1 MKFSIGQVSKLFEIS
16 KDTLRHYDK
25 IGILKPEVNEANGYR
40 YYYEEDL
47 EKLGLILETK
57 YLGISLSEIK
67 ETIESE
73 SLIQYKNSVEK
84 QEKSIK
90 KQIEELKRKQEHLQE
105 AKEVLD
111 KIINF
116 ENKYDFSKLNIY
128 EEYMNLY
135 GIKFKK
141 IFDGSFYKEFL
152 LELEEGLGFDEEE
165 YYYIHQVLEDGTLQE
180 NQYDIYI
187 KENKNNK
194 DLIEKYISENNLKV
208 SKNYLSGNVISTYF
222 HGNEEEINEYILSL
236 NKYFNKNKSINV
248 YIMYDFSLP
257 KQSNNDEYFVKIILE
272 VKKQLTIDLLHSLE

>member
-57 YLGISLSEIK
+57 YLGIPLSEIK

-73 SLIQYKNSVEK
+73 SLIQYKSLVEK
-84 QEKSIK
+84 QEESIK
-90 KQIEELKRKQEHLQE
+90 KQIEELKIKQEHLQGARE
-105 AKEVLD
+105 KLD

-116 ENKYDFSKLNIY
+116 KNEYDFSKLKIY
-128 EEYMNLY
+128 DESMNLY
-135 GIKFKK
+135 GIRFAK

-152 LELEEGLGFDEEE
+152 LELGEGLGFEEEE
-165 YYYIHQVLEDGTLQE
+165 YYYIYEVLEKGTLKE
-180 NQYDIYI
+180 NQSEIYI

-194 DLIEKYISENNLKV
+194 DLIEKYILENKLEVIKK
-208 SKNYLSGNVISTYF
+208 SLSGKVASTYF
-222 HGNEEEINEYILSL
+222 YGDEKEINEYIVSF
-236 NKYFNKNKSINV
+236 NKYFNENESTNI

-257 KQSNNDEYFVKIILE
+257 KQFNKDDYFVKLILE
-272 VKKQLTIDLLHSLE
+272 IKK

>member
-57 YLGISLSEIK
+57 YLGIPLSEIK

-73 SLIQYKNSVEK
+73 SLIQYKSLVEK
-84 QEKSIK
+84 QEESIK
-90 KQIEELKRKQEHLQE
+90 KQIEELKIKQEHLQE
-105 AKEVLD
+105 ARETID

-116 ENKYDFSKLNIY
+116 KNEYDFSKLKIY
-128 EEYMNLY
+128 DESMNLY
-135 GIKFKK
+135 GIRFAK

-165 YYYIHQVLEDGTLQE
+165 YYYIHEVLENGTLKE
-180 NQYDIYI
+180 NQNDIYI

-194 DLIEKYISENNLKV
+194 DLIKKYIVENNLEV
-208 SKNYLSGNVISTYF
+208 SRRYLSGKVISTYF
-222 HGNEEEINEYILSL
+222 YGNEEEINEYILSL
-236 NKYFNKNKSINV
+236 NKYFNENECTKV
-248 YIMYDFSLP
+248 YIMYDFSLL
-257 KQSNNDEYFVKIILE
+257 KQSDKDDYFVKLILE
-272 VKKQLTIDLLHSLE
+272 IKK

>member
-57 YLGISLSEIK
+57 YLGIPLSEIK

-73 SLIQYKNSVEK
+73 SLIQYKSLVEK
-84 QEKSIK
+84 QEASIK
-90 KQIEELKRKQEHLQE
+90 KQIEELKIKQEHLQGARE
-105 AKEVLD
+105 KLD

-116 ENKYDFSKLNIY
+116 KNEYDFSKLKIY
-128 EEYMNLY
+128 DESMNLY
-135 GIKFKK
+135 GIRFAK

-152 LELEEGLGFDEEE
+152 LELGEGLGFEEEE
-165 YYYIHQVLEDGTLQE
+165 YYYIYEVLEKGTLKE
-180 NQYDIYI
+180 NQSEIYI

-194 DLIEKYISENNLKV
+194 DLIEKYILENKLEVIKK
-208 SKNYLSGNVISTYF
+208 SLSGKVASTYF
-222 HGNEEEINEYILSL
+222 YGDEKEINEYIVSF
-236 NKYFNKNKSINV
+236 NKYFNENESTNI

-257 KQSNNDEYFVKIILE
+257 KQFNKDDYFVKLILE
-272 VKKQLTIDLLHSLE
+272 IKK